1 MKKYLIVLAA
11 AVIAL
16 ASCNKKEDTYTSI
29 SFKEANRTLTIGE
42 QVQFNV
48 LWEPATLAEP
58 ACTWESSDTTV
69 LQVDANGIVSAVY
82 LGEANIIA
90 TYKDLH
96 AVCHVTVEQYEQ
108 SWAPSAT
115 IYYFPSTKSEA
126 PISDSVYIMTGGSGA
141 EYECQMYTVSILGLN
156 SLEFDGGVGEG
167 DCIFATISALF
178 ITKAPAGKESFVG
191 QVWDIGLNIVSDS
204 ATFKTKDMSAF
215 AGQMDPAIIG
225 PAYQAVL
232 EAIDAEEEPDFDT
245 FVEDYAQG
253 VSGAAIVSAESSE
266 TGASW
271 SPLYSGIVTQGHIY
285 LDYDAATE
293 EYVPNYDLYL
303 QWCYGYVPNL
313 GYTGLATNLQTAQS
327 WSEVLVQPFELDLS
341 TVWRYQTGQ
350 KGTPLL
356 QEGIAPSRAPRI
368 NNALKMPAQEIKP
381 LIICKDRPAPVA
393 NNK

>member
-16 ASCNKKEDTYTSI
+16 ASCNTKEDYTSI

-42 QVQFNV
+42 QAQFNV

-58 ACTWESSDTTV
+58 VCTWESSDTTV
-69 LQVDANGIVSAVY
+69 LTVDANGIVSAVY

-90 TYKDLH
+90 TYKELK

-141 EYECQMYTVSILGLN
+141 QYECQMYTVSILGLN
-156 SLEFDGGVGEG
+156 TLEFDGGVGEG

-178 ITKAPAGKESFVG
+178 ITKAPAEKQSLVG
-191 QVWDIGLNIVSDS
+191 QVWDIGLNIVPDS
-204 ATFKTKDMSAF
+204 ATFKAEDMSAF
-215 AGQMDPAIIG
+215 AGQIDPAIIG
-225 PAYQAVL
+225 PAFQTIL
-232 EAIDAEEEPDFDT
+232 ESMDAEEEPDYET
-245 FVEDYAQG
+245 FAEDYKLG
-253 VSGAAIVSAESSE
+253 VSGAAIVNAECSE
-266 TGASW
+266 TSASW
-271 SPLYSGIVTQGHIY
+271 SPLYSGIITQGHLY
-285 LDYDAATE
+285 LDYDATND

-303 QWCYGYVPNL
+303 QWCYGYVPYV
-313 GYTGLATNLQTAQS
+313 GYTGLATNLQTAES

-356 QEGIAPSRAPRI
+356 QGNAPSRAPRI
-368 NNALKMPAQEIKP
+368 NNALKTPAREIKP